1 MDQEPRGGTN
11 PIGIAGAPQRIVAAA
26 ITTQP
31 HRDRTNRTAGHPSR
45 DRRATT
51 LAASGIYSARS
62 EGVECRVLMT
72 QPQPSA
78 TAIFYRN
85 LRWLRFVD
93 RFGRKGQQAV
103 EYVGG
108 LAELVVQTFS
118 GFFTRPFYSAELLR
132 QMDEL
137 GVKSVSITGITALFT
152 GMVLALQSAYSLEA
166 FGGKVFIGRVVA
178 LSLVRELGP
187 VLTALM
193 VGGRV
198 GSGITA
204 EIGSMTVTEQVDALR
219 SMAISPI
226 RRLVVPRIVA
236 VVLMMPVLTAIADG
250 LGILG
255 GLAIAVL
262 ELRMTFQDYFT
273 SILQQL
279 SISDICSGLGKTL
292 FFGFEVAAIGCY
304 NGLQVEGG
312 AAAVGRATTR
322 TVVLASIS
330 ILVSDFFLTKLF
342 LAI

>member
-1 MDQEPRGGTN
+1 
-11 PIGIAGAPQRIVAAA
+11 
-26 ITTQP
+26 
-31 HRDRTNRTAGHPSR
+31 
-45 DRRATT
+45 
-51 LAASGIYSARS
+51 
-62 EGVECRVLMT
+62 
-72 QPQPSA
+72 
-78 TAIFYRN
+78 
-85 LRWLRFVD
+85 
-93 RFGRKGQQAV
+93 
-103 EYVGG
+103 
-108 LAELVVQTFS
+108 
-118 GFFTRPFYSAELLR
+118 
-132 QMDEL
+132 MDEL
-137 GVKSVSITGITALFT
+137 GVKSVAITGITALFT
-152 GMVLALQSAYSLEA
+152 GMVLALQTAYSLEA
-166 FGGKVFIGRVVA
+166 FGGKTFVGRVVS

-219 SMAISPI
+219 SMAISPV
-226 RRLVVPRIVA
+226 RRLVVPRILA

-279 SISDICSGLGKTL
+279 AISDICSGLSKTL

-312 AAAVGRATTR
+312 AAAVGRATTQ

>member
-1 MDQEPRGGTN
+1 M
-11 PIGIAGAPQRIVAAA
+11 AP
-26 ITTQP
+26 P
-31 HRDRTNRTAGHPSR
+31 
-45 DRRATT
+45 
-51 LAASGIYSARS
+51 
-62 EGVECRVLMT
+62 E
-72 QPQPSA
+72 PSA

-85 LRWLRFVD
+85 LGWLRFVD
-93 RFGRKGQQAV
+93 RFGRKGSYIV
-103 EYVGG
+103 DYIGG
-108 LAELVVQTFS
+108 LAELVGEAVVDCFS
-118 GFFTRPFYSAELLR
+118 RPFYGTEVMR

-137 GVKSVSITGITALFT
+137 GVKSVAITGITALFT
-152 GMVLALQSAYSLEA
+152 GMVLALQTAYSLEA
-166 FGGKVFIGRVVA
+166 FGGKMFVGRVVS

-219 SMAISPI
+219 AMAISPS
-226 RRLVVPRIVA
+226 RRLVVPRVVA
-236 VVLMMPVLTAIADG
+236 VVLMMPVLTAIADA

-279 SISDICSGLGKTL
+279 AISDISSGLSKTL
-292 FFGFEVAAIGCY
+292 FFGFEIAAIGCY

>member
-1 MDQEPRGGTN
+1 M
-11 PIGIAGAPQRIVAAA
+11 AP
-26 ITTQP
+26 P
-31 HRDRTNRTAGHPSR
+31 
-45 DRRATT
+45 
-51 LAASGIYSARS
+51 
-62 EGVECRVLMT
+62 E
-72 QPQPSA
+72 PSA

-85 LRWLRFVD
+85 LGWLRFVD
-93 RFGRKGQQAV
+93 RFGRKGSAIV
-103 EYVGG
+103 DYVGG
-108 LAELVVQTFS
+108 LAELIGEAVLDCFS
-118 GFFTRPFYSAELLR
+118 RPFYGTEVMR

-137 GVKSVSITGITALFT
+137 GVKSVAITGITALFT
-152 GMVLALQSAYSLEA
+152 GMVLALQTAYSLEA
-166 FGGKVFIGRVVA
+166 FGGKMFVGRVVS

-219 SMAISPI
+219 AMAISPS
-226 RRLVVPRIVA
+226 RRLVVPRVVA
-236 VVLMMPVLTAIADG
+236 VVVMMPVLTAIADA

-279 SISDICSGLGKTL
+279 SIADISSGLSKTL
-292 FFGFEVAAIGCY
+292 FFGFEIAAIGCY

-330 ILVSDFFLTKLF
+330 ILISDFFLTKLF